1 MPVLNCYSCA
11 ERESKPNDAP
21 EKLAALAV
29 QALDLSKNTLALHL
43 RLLCPALTILGNKIT
58 DGTICTDGECLMYN
72 PTHVLKVFRKDSA
85 ELTRDYLH
93 TLLHCVFRH
102 TYVVPWIQPQ
112 YWDLACDIAV
122 EKVITSLEIRD
133 FSCTRE
139 YGQKPFISELQKT
152 LDGLTAEKIY
162 EYLTGNPISRRRL
175 KELKKHFAADDH
187 HCWYRQEEESKE
199 GSEAEQNEEQTVR
212 LLGHG
217 SKKFSG
223 GGQEDDDI
231 TDANDEE
238 GSSGNK
244 QFPKLA
250 EKADQNRSVPKATL
264 NGRISLCAANK
275 TEKAQREKIWER
287 VATQIIAELE
297 VFSKLQGDGAGY
309 LLQNLTEIKREKHDY
324 TEFLKKFAVRCE
336 VQKINTEEFDY
347 IPYTYGL
354 KRYGNMPLVE
364 PLEYADCKRIK
375 DFVIAIDTSGSTQG
389 DVVQAFVQKT
399 YNILKSTESFY
410 KRVNIHIIQCDAQI
424 QKDDTIKSLQEL
436 DAYVQSLK
444 IYGLGGT
451 DFRPVF
457 RHVERLRKE
466 KKLRNLKGLIYL
478 TDGFGE
484 YPEKRPNYTTA
495 FVFIKE
501 TFHDTSEVPPWA
513 IKLELSKEEL

>member
-1 MPVLNCYSCA
+1 MRALDCYSLT
-11 ERESKPNDAP
+11 KNDADHQRVN
-21 EKLAALAV
+21 ELAEQALA
-29 QALDLSKNTLALHL
+29 LSRNAIALHL
-43 RLLCPALTILGNKIT
+43 RLLCPALSMTKNKIEE
-58 DGTICTDGECLMYN
+58 GTLHTDGEYLAYN
-72 PTHVLKVFRKDSA
+72 PAYILSLFRKDSA
-85 ELTRDYLH
+85 ELTRSYLH

-122 EKVITSLEIRD
+122 ENVITSLGIWD

-139 YGQKPFISELQKT
+139 YGQKPFISELQKA

-162 EYLTGNPISRRRL
+162 AYMVDNPISNRRL

-187 HCWYRQEEESKE
+187 IHWYRQEEKSEE
-199 GSEAEQNEEQTVR
+199 ESEAEQNEEQTVG
-212 LLGHG
+212 LLGHRSG
-217 SKKFSG
+217 SSSE
-223 GGQEDDDI
+223 EDSDGDDA

-238 GSSGNK
+238 GSPGNK

-250 EKADQNRSVPKATL
+250 EKTGKDRNFPGAKLKGKIT
-264 NGRISLCAANK
+264 LCATNK

-287 VATQIIAELE
+287 IAKQIIAELE
-297 VFSKLQGDGAGY
+297 VFSKIQGDVAGD

-354 KRYGNMPLVE
+354 NRYGNMPLVE

-410 KRVNIHIIQCDAQI
+410 KRVNIHIIQCDVQI
-424 QKDDTIKSLQEL
+424 QKDDTIRSLQEL
-436 DAYVQSLK
+436 DTYVRNLK

-457 RHVERLRKE
+457 RYVERLQKE

-484 YPEKRPNYTTA
+484 YPERRPNYTTA